1 MKKLNLKN
9 NVFLVAKDVQKEER
23 MLDYYL
29 RLPDGTEE
37 YVFSKRYSSVC
48 YGRCKSGVPVNEVLY
63 GKMRNTAFMNLAK
76 HLRIMM
82 PYMVEYLGV
91 EALGIERTEVGSKFT
106 EKAVV

>member
-9 NVFLVAKDVQKEER
+9 NLFLVAKEVQKDKRTLE
-23 MLDYYL
+23 YYL

-37 YVFSKRYSSVC
+37 YLFSKNYSSVC
-48 YGRCKSGVPVNEVLY
+48 YGRCKSGLPVNEVLY

-82 PYMVEYLGV
+82 PYMVEYLG
-91 EALGIERTEVGSKFT
+91 L
-106 EKAVV
+106 